1 MAASDGL
8 TIRESAMKILSALL
22 AVTILGAWPAQ
33 AATTM
38 IGDKPAA
45 ACAKAAAAQQPGA
58 NISSPSNRAALG
70 HCNVALRD
78 KLTAGD
84 RTATLVNRGIINAA
98 MGRADAALA
107 DYNDALA
114 RAPELSDAYLNR
126 GAALMQLGRHQD
138 AKADFDRA
146 LALNTDHAAI
156 AYFNRGMA
164 NEKLGVLPAAYHDY
178 RQAQAL
184 APDFKPASIEL
195 ARFQVAPQQRVAQ
208 TRQ

>member
-22 AVTILGAWPAQ
+22 AVTMLGALPAQ

-38 IGDKPAA
+38 IGDKPAI
-45 ACAKAAAAQQPGA
+45 ACAKAAAVQQPGA
-58 NISSPSNRAALG
+58 HISSPSNRVALG
-70 HCNVALRD
+70 HCNAALRD

-98 MGRADAALA
+98 MGRNDAALA

-114 RAPELSDAYLNR
+114 RAPELPDAYLNR

-146 LALNTDHAAI
+146 LALNRTAI

-164 NEKLGVLPAAYHDY
+164 NEKLGALPAAYRDY

-184 APDFKPASIEL
+184 APDFKPAGIEL
-195 ARFQVAPQQRVAQ
+195 ARFQVAPHQMAQ
-208 TRQ
+208 NRQ

>member
-1 MAASDGL
+1 
-8 TIRESAMKILSALL
+8 MKILSALL
-22 AVTILGAWPAQ
+22 AVTILGALPAQ

-38 IGDKPAA
+38 IGDRPAI

-58 NISSPSNRAALG
+58 HISAPSNRVALG
-70 HCNVALRD
+70 HCNAALRD
-78 KLTAGD
+78 KLRPSD

-98 MGRADAALA
+98 MGRNDAALA

-114 RAPELSDAYLNR
+114 RAPELPDAYLSR

-146 LALNTDHAAI
+146 LALNTDRAAI

-164 NEKLGVLPAAYHDY
+164 NEKLGALPAAYRDY

-184 APDFKPASIEL
+184 APDFKQAGIEL
-195 ARFQVAPQQRVAQ
+195 ARFQVAPHQMAQ
-208 TRQ
+208 NRQ